1 MTRLATIAA
10 VLFLVTTGSA
20 RPSGQSAGELFNP
33 AVLHQVEIWVNSKD
47 WEKLKENFQ
56 ENEYYPADLTWNGE
70 TVRNIG
76 IRSRGKASR
85 SGSKPGLRVDFNRYA
100 GDQRF
105 LGLKSL
111 VLDNLAQDASG
122 VHETTAMWLFAQL
135 GLRAPREAHARLFV
149 NGEYAGLYAL
159 VEPVDK
165 VLLARTFG
173 VDGDDTL
180 NDGYLFQFNKAAPW
194 DFSYL
199 GSDLEPYW
207 AFFESKTNKTKSAED
222 RYRPIETIV
231 RLANEKPPEEITEA
245 LGGYLDLPGLVRYV
259 AVQNFVAEDDGFVG
273 EFGMNNFFLYREEDG
288 QRHFFIAWDDDL
300 AFFDPAF
307 DLTRGLEANV
317 LMSKLMRVPEY
328 RALYFATL
336 KEAAD
341 LADARPAGLQIGALE
356 AEIRRQLDLTQPAM
370 REDVRRSFTE
380 TDYVTAADLMR
391 RFAPVRIR
399 FVQCEVARL
408 TGTPAC

>member
-1 MTRLATIAA
+1 MKRLAALAA
-10 VLFLVTTGSA
+10 AALLLTTGSA
-20 RPSGQSAGELFNP
+20 RPSGQSAGDLFNP

-70 TVRNIG
+70 TMRNTG

-85 SGSKPGLRVDFNRYA
+85 NGSKPGLRVDFNRYA
-100 GDQRF
+100 SDQRF

-111 VLDNLAQDASG
+111 VLDNLSQDPSG

-135 GLRAPREAHARLFV
+135 GLRAPREAHVRLYV

-159 VEPVDK
+159 IEPVDK

-173 VDGDDTL
+173 IDGEDTL
-180 NDGYLFQFNKAAPW
+180 NDGYLYEFNKAAVW

-207 AFFESKTNKTKSAED
+207 AYFESKTNKTKSAED
-222 RYRPIETIV
+222 RYRLIETIV
-231 RLANEKPPEEITEA
+231 RLANEKPSEEITEA

-259 AVQNFVAEDDGFVG
+259 AAQNFVAENDGFVG
-273 EFGMNNFFLYREEDG
+273 EFGVNNFFLYREEHG
-288 QRHFFIAWDDDL
+288 QRHVFIAWDEDL
-300 AFFDPAF
+300 AFLDPAF
-307 DLTRGLEANV
+307 NLTRGLEANV
-317 LMSKLMRVPEY
+317 LMSKLMQVPEY

-341 LADARPAGLQIGALE
+341 LADARPDGLQIGALE
-356 AEIRRQLDLTQPAM
+356 AEIRRQLELTEAAM
-370 REDVRRSFTE
+370 REDTRRSFTE
-380 TDYVTAADLMR
+380 TEYVTAADLMK
-391 RFAPVRIR
+391 RFATVRIR

-408 TGTPAC
+408 TGSPAC